1 MNYIIGKNIKD
12 FSFVT
17 NAIMPEK
24 MILQIIIAHKID
36 NLKGEQLMNLY
47 FYIFDEST
55 ASIKTTAVEVKETPK
70 YYKPING
77 KFPYPYSTMVSK
89 ECENTIGCKGEDAV
103 MYSTDPNGIEIF
115 KNELIDIYK
124 QKKENIITAANI
136 CDMIIDKIG
145 KIKGA
150 ITNGQH
156 TLS

>member
-17 NAIMPEK
+17 NAIMTEK
-24 MILQIIIAHKID
+24 MILRTIIAEAID
-36 NLKGEQLMNLY
+36 TRKEKQTMNLY

-55 ASIKTTAVEVKETPK
+55 ASIKTTAVEVKETRK

-115 KNELIDIYK
+115 KNELIGIYK
-124 QKKENIITAANI
+124 QKKENIITAVKI
-136 CDMIIDKIG
+136 CDQIIDKIG

-150 ITNGQH
+150 ITNG
-156 TLS
+156 